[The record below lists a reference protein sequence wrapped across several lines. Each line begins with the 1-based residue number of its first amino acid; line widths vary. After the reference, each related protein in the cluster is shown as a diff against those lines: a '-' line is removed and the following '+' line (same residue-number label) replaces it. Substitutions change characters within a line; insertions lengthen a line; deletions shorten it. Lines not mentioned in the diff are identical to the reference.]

1 MEIGTTNPRYVPAIV
16 SFMVLIRVLTL
27 QEPSLS
33 ALLEN

>member
-1 MEIGTTNPRYVPAIV
+1 MEIGTTNPKHVPAIV
-16 SFMVLIRVLTL
+16 SFMVFIRVLTL